1 MRLALLITGLLV
13 LNQVL
18 TPRTKTSIPVMD
30 SVVTAHHNYSTIS
43 VRLIKSFFAKG
54 AVAVLVASL
63 FLFVNP

>member
-30 SVVTAHHNYSTIS
+30 SVVTAHHNYYTIS
-43 VRLIKSFFAKG
+43 VRLIKSFFGKG
-54 AVAVLVASL
+54 AVAVLGLL
-63 FLFVNP
+63 FFINP